1 MIEINGSFGEGGGQ
15 ILRTALTLSVI
26 SGQPFSLKNIRSS
39 RPQPGLKPQHIKAI
53 EAAAAISR
61 AQFNPV
67 SPGGREL
74 RFEPRE
80 LTAGNYRFDIGTAGA
95 TGLVLQTILLPLT
108 LAEKPSNVIV
118 TGGTH
123 VPWSPCFHYL
133 AWHWCHFLRQI
144 GFSIDLEM
152 KRAGFYPPGG
162 GEIHATVN
170 PRQSLQP
177 LSLTGRGKLVQIRGL
192 STVAKL
198 PRSIAERQ
206 QARALHRLSGHE
218 EPVTIDIETVDAL
231 SAGTYLILVAEFE
244 QSQYCVAALGAKG
257 KRAETVADEAIDDFE
272 QFLATGAA
280 IDAHLADQLL
290 IPLAMVPGTSR
301 LRTATVTTHLQTNA
315 EVIRRFL
322 PVTIDVDGSPGEPG
336 DVTIAPK
343 VDPSA

>member
-26 SGQPFSLKNIRSS
+26 SGQPFSLKSIRSS

-53 EAAAAISR
+53 EAAAAISH
-61 AQFNPV
+61 AHFNPV
-67 SPGGREL
+67 SPGEQEL
-74 RFEPRE
+74 RFEPRQ
-80 LTAGNYRFDIGTAGA
+80 LTAGDYRFDIGTAGA

-108 LAEKPSNVIV
+108 LTNKPSNVIV

-133 AWHWCHFLRQI
+133 AWHWCYFLDQI

-152 KRAGFYPPGG
+152 KQAGFYPPGG
-162 GEIHATVN
+162 GEIRATVN
-170 PRQSLQP
+170 PHQSLQP
-177 LSLTGRGKLVQIRGL
+177 LSLTERGKLIQIRGL

-206 QARALHRLSGHE
+206 QSRALHRLSGYE
-218 EPVTIDIETVDAL
+218 EPVTIDIETVNAL

-244 QSQYCVAALGAKG
+244 HSQYCVAALGARG

-290 IPLAMVPGTSR
+290 IPLAMVPGISR
-301 LRTATVTTHLQTNA
+301 LRTAAVTTHLQTNA
-315 EVIRRFL
+315 EVIRQFL
-322 PVTIDVDGSPGEPG
+322 PVTIDIDGGPGKPG
-336 DVTIAPK
+336 DVTIVRK
-343 VDPSA
+343 VSPSA